1 MMLPS
6 SHGIRKNVQSKL
18 FLMQI
23 SSNAYQNKEVGLKQ
37 YWEINDF
44 KKGENTI
51 LKYLSI
57 KDSYL
62 R

>member
-1 MMLPS
+1 
-6 SHGIRKNVQSKL
+6 
-18 FLMQI
+18 MQI